1 VKFPEASLKPTW
13 LHLDEWDSKEMAKVM
28 QHCALLR
35 SMSTKEGAPIR
46 PVDKGEKVIT
56 ELIKSQSGL

>member
-1 VKFPEASLKPTW
+1 
-13 LHLDEWDSKEMAKVM
+13 M